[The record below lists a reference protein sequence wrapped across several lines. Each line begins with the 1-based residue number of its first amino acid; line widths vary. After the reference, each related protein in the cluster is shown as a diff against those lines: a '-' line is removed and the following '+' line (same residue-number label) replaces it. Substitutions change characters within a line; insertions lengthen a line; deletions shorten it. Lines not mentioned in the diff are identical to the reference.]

1 MLLRFVDGADT
12 LSSEHWTK
20 EAYDVHQTRLV
31 FAVAS
36 LKYKKSNT
44 YYRDTAVESVFSE
57 TLAVAYKVLPAN
69 RYEPTT
75 S

>member
-1 MLLRFVDGADT
+1 MLLRFVDGADA

-36 LKYKKSNT
+36 LKYKNSNT
-44 YYRDTAVESVFSE
+44 YFHGTTVESVFSQ
-57 TLAVAYKVLPAN
+57 TFAVAEKVLKSD